1 MTDQEYKQLAKLVTY
16 LLESE
21 DWKCIWINE
30 YAEPIRLFMFK
41 TGLTYRKVH
50 KYITEALQKLLGPVF
65 NVTQRRLANKCC
77 SEDDLLLKPKPK
89 YVSAPTGK
97 KHSHNAGK
105 TLVPWSEFGRK
116 YVEHYGYGSAENK
129 SQYMRERKFY
139 KDTGICSWEVEK
151 QKSRS
156 GISATCFLYVRLI
169 I

>member
-1 MTDQEYKQLAKLVTY
+1 MYNGFCLEPYIFYQKEFNQELSMTDQEYKQLTQLVTY

-41 TGLTYRKVH
+41 TGMSYRKIHNYVE
-50 KYITEALQKLLGPVF
+50 KALQKLLGPVY
-65 NVTQRRLANKCC
+65 NKTQRRLANKCC

-89 YVSAPTGK
+89 YVPTTT
-97 KHSHNAGK
+97 GK

-116 YVEHYGYGSAENK
+116 YLEHYGYGSAANK
-129 SQYMRERKFY
+129 TQYMRERKFY

-151 QKSRS
+151 
-156 GISATCFLYVRLI
+156 
-169 I
+169 

>member
-50 KYITEALQKLLGPVF
+50 KYITEALHKLLGPVF

-77 SEDDLLLKPKPK
+77 GENDLLFKPKPK
-89 YVSAPTGK
+89 FQQPLKNPNK
-97 KHSHNAGK
+97 KHHHNSGR

-116 YVEHYGYGSAENK
+116 YLAHY
-129 SQYMRERKFY
+129 RLR
-139 KDTGICSWEVEK
+139 CSKE
-151 QKSRS
+151 
-156 GISATCFLYVRLI
+156 
-169 I
+169 